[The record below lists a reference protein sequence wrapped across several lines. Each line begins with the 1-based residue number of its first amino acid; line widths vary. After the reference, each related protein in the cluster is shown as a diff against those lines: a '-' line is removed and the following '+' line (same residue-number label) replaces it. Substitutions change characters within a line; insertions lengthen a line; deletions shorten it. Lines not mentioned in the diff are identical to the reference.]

1 DVVEI
6 EEDGGVVH
14 ENLSLR
20 VDGWNSIGCSVG
32 PNLSGKGGCGGRTS
46 SALRRPLR
54 HMQIFQLHVI
64 PGGIA
69 EEAALL
75 LGQRAGLLHR
85 AADVE
90 EAAFQ
95 RFARRYQAAGADDDV
110 VLDHH
115 AVHDDRA
122 HAYQD
127 AVAQGAAVQGD
138 LVADG
143 DFVADGQREPVRVE
157 RAGVGDMKHAAIL
170 DAAARADA
178 DAVHVAADHRQRPD
192 RAVFADLD
200 VADQHGAGVDE
211 YALAELRRVVLVGA
225 DGHG

>member
-1 DVVEI
+1 
-6 EEDGGVVH
+6 
-14 ENLSLR
+14 
-20 VDGWNSIGCSVG
+20 
-32 PNLSGKGGCGGRTS
+32 
-46 SALRRPLR
+46 
-54 HMQIFQLHVI
+54 
-64 PGGIA
+64 
-69 EEAALL
+69 
-75 LGQRAGLLHR
+75 HR
-85 AADVE
+85 AADIE

-115 AVHDDRA
+115 AAHDDRA
-122 HAYQD
+122 HAHQD
-127 AVAQGAAVQGD
+127 AVAQGAAMQGG

-143 DFVADGQREPVRVE
+143 DFVADGRREAVRVE
-157 RAGVGDMKHAAIL
+157 RAGVGDVQHPAVL

-178 DAVHVAADHRQRPD
+178 DAVHVAADHGEWPD

-211 YALAELRRVVLVGA
+211 YALAELRRVILVGA